1 MKTRK
6 SLDHQK
12 LILEASTQLMRHF
25 KPDPKQARP
34 RTRSVTRLAHPT
46 HRLRTHSRPP
56 TPSSPRPH
64 PGLTPAS
71 PRADQEAHRGP
82 HRARVPRARRQQ
94 PQPVQVPGLSAAL
107 QQRPPPYSNPSPRT
121 HALSYATGAW
131 LVQALA
137 FGGCVYR
144 PAGWELESCGRDVCI
159 CCLARQKTN
168 KLSYILLCTRLI
180 TCVLVCPLFAV
191 YCPTAEASA
200 ARWAHPRAARR
211 RRRHRPAAALAA
223 QGHAARGRRG

>member
-46 HRLRTHSRPP
+46 HRLRRTHSRPP

-64 PGLTPAS
+64 RDLTPAS

-144 PAGWELESCGRDVCI
+144 PAGRELESCGRVVCI

-168 KLSYILLCTRLI
+168 KLSYILLCTRL
-180 TCVLVCPLFAV
+180 VCLSVCHSLARCSRFIAPQ
-191 YCPTAEASA
+191 ASA
-200 ARWAHPRAARR
+200 ARWAHHPRAS
-211 RRRHRPAAALAA
+211 PT